1 MSKLKFNDAM
11 DGQEPSRHGDKFTGR
26 GDEVN
31 GQAKKRGRPKKVS
44 PSDLPELSLDSHI
57 DSPLLPVPATH
68 DLSHEPSP
76 IFEKMRNARQA
87 KKSESDEETYY
98 VEGEDDLIRA
108 NMGTLKSIFTRE
120 EIHKFKAQ
128 YSKMLRQFKE
138 DVLFSEELQVFHA
151 IKFEI
156 LMDRCLIE
164 IKKLRD
170 EVETFEEIR
179 NELIN
184 ASEDED
190 PQKED
195 KMMYWT
201 KQIESHRSST
211 KIRSDEHSK
220 LFERYTSI
228 MTGLKATREQR
239 IKNLEGAT
247 RSFVEVIRDL
257 QKKDALMVEGSE
269 LEVYKRATV
278 KELMKLSTPYEF
290 MDGSVTE
297 PVLTSETLKLQDYM
311 AELLEQANKDKKDV

>member
-1 MSKLKFNDAM
+1 MAKMKFEDAM
-11 DGQEPSRHGDKFTGR
+11 GGLEPQ
-26 GDEVN
+26 VN
-31 GQAKKRGRPKKVS
+31 SKADSSPVKRGRPKKTNG
-44 PSDLPELSLDSHI
+44 DLPFSEPLDAV
-57 DSPLLPVPATH
+57 LTH
-68 DLSHEPSP
+68 DLPPLGVSHEPSP
-76 IFEKMRNARQA
+76 IFEKMRQARQS
-87 KKSESDEETYY
+87 KPSPRETYY
-98 VEGEDDLIRA
+98 HEDEDDFLKA
-108 NMGTLKSIFTRE
+108 NIGVLQSIFSQE

-170 EVETFEEIR
+170 EAEIFEKMR

-184 ASEDED
+184 DGDDED

-195 KMMYWT
+195 KLMYWT
-201 KQIESHRSST
+201 KQIESHRSSS

-220 LFERYTSI
+220 LFERYTTI

-239 IKNLEGAT
+239 IKNLEGSN
-247 RSFVEVIRDL
+247 RSFVEVIRDM
-257 QKKDALMVEGSE
+257 QKKDTLMVEGAE
-269 LEVYKRATV
+269 LETYKWAV
-278 KELMKLSTPYEF
+278 IKELMKLSMPHEF

-297 PVLTSETLKLQDYM
+297 PILSSETLRVQDYIHSLKEE
-311 AELLEQANKDKKDV
+311 AAKQKGNSNV